1 MEDESDMSFSH
12 CLPALPKEENT
23 PKPKKRKEKRLSDIK
38 LDKPTGDDEPVTK
51 VDTAALAKKV
61 RDWQKN
67 TVMGSCLDGST
78 LEHLGVAEKTLSEES
93 WLAVSK
99 TGLLCIPCNRASLNG
114 AWSDGTAG
122 SDVKDL
128 RLWFVTKHAKSKS
141 HVQAVKQ
148 MLKVNAGPAG
158 APALSEFEDVLDQL
172 QSGSSLRGTSKSSFS
187 DKVALIAWSL
197 QEAALCE
204 ILAWSFSVFA

>member
-12 CLPALPKEENT
+12 CLPALPKEEIT

-78 LEHLGVAEKTLSEES
+78 LEHLGVAE
-93 WLAVSK
+93 K